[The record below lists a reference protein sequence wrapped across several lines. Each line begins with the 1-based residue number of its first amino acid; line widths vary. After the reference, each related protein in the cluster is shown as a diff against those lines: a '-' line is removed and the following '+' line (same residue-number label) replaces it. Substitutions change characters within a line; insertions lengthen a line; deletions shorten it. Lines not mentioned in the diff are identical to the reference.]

1 MKRILLL
8 MVATIVAFLTS
19 CVTADVNEQS
29 HMVGSENFRATINS
43 SRTHLDGTA
52 VVWDEDDLLTIFT
65 KTSHNRQ
72 YKIKSLADNGRTATF
87 GYVSFTGSDNTA
99 ISENYAVYPY
109 NGDATL
115 SNGVITTSLSATQ
128 DYNSSNSSLKYALM
142 VAKSSDNNLSFDNA
156 GALIRFNISKIV
168 PDLYTLNSIKLT
180 SASNKIAGEVA
191 IDLSANDTKA
201 VVTENGVN
209 TITLSN
215 INTEITTDVQS
226 FYVAMPTMEFADKDL
241 TVTFV
246 CAEGTKEFQLPAF
259 TLAQN
264 QIKTIAYSISETE
277 DFTGTTPSSAPA
289 SNEIWYTNGS
299 VTEPTTPYAA
309 SAFDAKIV
317 SNTYDTD
324 KGCWVIKFDNTI
336 TSIGYEAFRVC
347 TSLTSVTIPNS
358 VTSIGDY
365 AFGNCELLTSVTIPD
380 SVTSIGDTAFG
391 ECTSL
396 TSVAIPDSVTSIGG
410 YAFSDC
416 TSLTSVTIPDS
427 VTEIG
432 EWAFAYTSLTSVT
445 IGNGVTSI
453 DGNPFFCCPSLTA
466 FYGKYASEDNR
477 CLIVDGVL
485 YSFAMAELTEY
496 TIPDGVTKIGD
507 KAFAYTSLEY
517 VTIPSSVTEIGR
529 DAFYVSRITNIIIP
543 NSVTKIEESAF
554 GSCLSLEHVT
564 LPNSLISIGDRAFY
578 YCSLTSITIPDSVA
592 SIGEAAFDFCLSL
605 TAFYG
610 KYASEDNRC
619 LIIDNVLNSFA
630 IGCGAKEYTI
640 PDGIISIGTHA
651 FYDCASLT
659 RVTIPDS
666 VTSIGDWAFSG
677 CTSLTSVTIG
687 NSVTSIGE
695 RAFYDCS
702 SLRSVTI
709 PDSVTSIGDY
719 AFNNCISLTEVYCKP
734 TTPPTAAG
742 YYSRWN
748 TFDNNASE
756 RKIYVPH
763 SSVSVYKSTQYWS
776 DYADS
781 IVGYDF

>member
-1 MKRILLL
+1 MKRISLL

-29 HMVGSENFRATINS
+29 HMVGSENFRATIND

-168 PDLYTLNSIKLT
+168 PDLYILNSIKLT

-191 IDLSANDTKA
+191 IDLLANDTKA

-226 FYVAMPTMEFADKDL
+226 FYVAMPAMEFADKDL

-289 SNEIWYTNGS
+289 NNEIWYTNGS
-299 VTEPTTPYAA
+299 TTEPTTPNAA

-324 KGCWVIKFDNTI
+324 KACWVIKFDNTI
-336 TSIGYEAFRVC
+336 TSIGEEAF
-347 TSLTSVTIPNS
+347 
-358 VTSIGDY
+358 Y
-365 AFGNCELLTSVTIPD
+365 ACSSLTSVTIPD
-380 SVTSIGDTAFG
+380 SVTEIG
-391 ECTSL
+391 ES
-396 TSVAIPDSVTSIGG
+396 
-410 YAFSDC
+410 AFSCC

-432 EWAFAYTSLTSVT
+432 EWVFAYTSLTSVT

-453 DGNPFFCCPSLTA
+453 DGNPFFCCPLLTA

-529 DAFYVSRITNIIIP
+529 DAFYVSSITNIIIP
-543 NSVTKIEESAF
+543 NSVTQIGDGAF

-578 YCSLTSITIPDSVA
+578 YCSLTSITIPDSVTE
-592 SIGEAAFDFCLSL
+592 IGEAAFYFCLSL

-640 PDGIISIGTHA
+640 PDGIISIGIQA

-666 VTSIGDWAFSG
+666 VTSIGGYAFEN
-677 CTSLTSVTIG
+677 CTSLTSI
-687 NSVTSIGE
+687 
-695 RAFYDCS
+695 
-702 SLRSVTI
+702 TI
-709 PDSVTSIGDY
+709 PDSVTSIGDW
-719 AFNNCISLTEVYCKP
+719 AFEGCTSLTEVYCKP

-748 TFDNNASE
+748 AFDNNASE
-756 RKIYVPH
+756 RKIYVPTA
-763 SSVSVYKSTQYWS
+763 SVEAYKSADGWK
-776 DYADS
+776 DYADY
-781 IVGYDF
+781 IEGYDF

>member
-1 MKRILLL
+1 MKRISLL

-29 HMVGSENFRATINS
+29 HMVGSENFRATIND

-299 VTEPTTPYAA
+299 TTEPITPYAA

-336 TSIGYEAFRVC
+336 TKIGHRAFYNC

-365 AFGNCELLTSVTIPD
+365 AFEKCELLTSVTIPDSVTEIGEWAFENCELLTSVTIPD
-380 SVTSIGDTAFG
+380 SVTEIGWYAFCGCTSLISVTIPNSVTSIGDTAFG
-391 ECTSL
+391 ACSSL
-396 TSVAIPDSVTSIGG
+396 KAFYGKFASPDNRCLIVDGILNSFAPAGLTEYTIPDSVTSIGYQAFCECTSLTSVTIPNSVTSIG
-410 YAFSDC
+410 DYAFENC
-416 TSLTSVTIPDS
+416 ELLTSVTIPDS

-445 IGNGVTSI
+445 I
-453 DGNPFFCCPSLTA
+453 
-466 FYGKYASEDNR
+466 
-477 CLIVDGVL
+477 
-485 YSFAMAELTEY
+485 
-496 TIPDGVTKIGD
+496 
-507 KAFAYTSLEY
+507 
-517 VTIPSSVTEIGR
+517 
-529 DAFYVSRITNIIIP
+529 P
-543 NSVTKIEESAF
+543 NSVT
-554 GSCLSLEHVT
+554 
-564 LPNSLISIGDRAFY
+564 SIGGHAFTG
-578 YCSLTSITIPDSVA
+578 CTSLTSITIPDSVT
-592 SIGEAAFDFCLSL
+592 SIGEMAFIAFGCTSPRRVDITNLSAWCKISFGNEDANPLSYGARFYLNGSEL
-605 TAFYG
+605 TDITIPSDITEIKSYAFYA
-610 KYASEDNRC
+610 Y
-619 LIIDNVLNSFA
+619 
-630 IGCGAKEYTI
+630 Y
-640 PDGIISIGTHA
+640 
-651 FYDCASLT
+651 
-659 RVTIPDS
+659 
-666 VTSIGDWAFSG
+666 
-677 CTSLTSVTIG
+677 SLTSV
-687 NSVTSIGE
+687 V
-695 RAFYDCS
+695 
-702 SLRSVTI
+702 I

-719 AFNNCISLTEVYCKP
+719 AFNNCISLTSVTIPDSVTSIGEVAFYNCHSLTEVYCKP
-734 TTPPTAAG
+734 TTPPTG
-742 YYSRWN
+742 GSDMFR
-748 TFDNNASE
+748 DNASG
-756 RKIYVPH
+756 RKIYVPIG
-763 SSVSVYKSTQYWS
+763 SVEAYKTAQYWS
-776 DYADS
+776 EYADS
-781 IVGYDF
+781 IEEKEF

>member
-336 TSIGYEAFRVC
+336 TSIGYGAFRVC

-365 AFGNCELLTSVTIPD
+365 AFGNCELLTSVTI
-380 SVTSIGDTAFG
+380 
-391 ECTSL
+391 
-396 TSVAIPDSVTSIGG
+396 
-410 YAFSDC
+410 
-416 TSLTSVTIPDS
+416 
-427 VTEIG
+427 
-432 EWAFAYTSLTSVT
+432 
-445 IGNGVTSI
+445 GNGVTSI
-453 DGNPFFCCPSLTA
+453 DGNPFLCCPSLTA

>member
-1 MKRILLL
+1 MKRISLL

-29 HMVGSENFRATINS
+29 HMVGSENFRATIND

-142 VAKSSDNNLSFDNA
+142 VTKSSDNNLSFDNA

-180 SASNKIAGEVA
+180 SASNKIAGEVT

-226 FYVAMPTMEFADKDL
+226 FYVAMPAMEFADKDL

-299 VTEPTTPYAA
+299 ATEPTTSYAA

-324 KGCWVIKFDNTI
+324 KACWVIKFDNTI
-336 TSIGYEAFRVC
+336 TSIGDQAFYSSTLTSITIPNGVTQIGDCAFENCESLTSITIPDSVTSIGYGAFGDC
-347 TSLTSVTIPNS
+347 TSLTSVAIGNG
-358 VTSIGDY
+358 VTSIGKS
-365 AFGNCELLTSVTIPD
+365 AFWYCSSLTSVTIPD
-380 SVTSIGDTAFG
+380 SVTSIGEEAFYA
-391 ECTSL
+391 CSSL
-396 TSVAIPDSVTSIGG
+396 TSVTIPDSVISIGEEAFGACSSLKAFYGKFASPDNRYLIVDGILNAFAPVGLTEYTIPDSVTSIGYG
-410 YAFSDC
+410 AFGGC

-427 VTEIG
+427 VTGIGARAFCNCNSLTSVAIGNGVTEIG
-432 EWAFAYTSLTSVT
+432 YCAFWGCDSLTSVTIPDSVTSIGEAAFSCCTSLTSVT
-445 IGNGVTSI
+445 IPDSVTSI
-453 DGNPFFCCPSLTA
+453 GEEAFYYCLSLTA

-477 CLIVDGVL
+477 CLIVDGIL
-485 YSFAMAELTEY
+485 NSFAPAGLTEY
-496 TIPDGVTKIGD
+496 TIPD
-507 KAFAYTSLEY
+507 
-517 VTIPSSVTEIGR
+517 SV
-529 DAFYVSRITNIIIP
+529 
-543 NSVTKIEESAF
+543 
-554 GSCLSLEHVT
+554 
-564 LPNSLISIGDRAFY
+564 ISIGEKAFY
-578 YCSLTSITIPDSVA
+578 
-592 SIGEAAFDFCLSL
+592 
-605 TAFYG
+605 
-610 KYASEDNRC
+610 
-619 LIIDNVLNSFA
+619 
-630 IGCGAKEYTI
+630 
-640 PDGIISIGTHA
+640 
-651 FYDCASLT
+651 
-659 RVTIPDS
+659 
-666 VTSIGDWAFSG
+666 G
-677 CTSLTSVTIG
+677 CTSLT
-687 NSVTSIGE
+687 
-695 RAFYDCS
+695 
-702 SLRSVTI
+702 SVTI
-709 PDSVTSIGDY
+709 PDSVTSIGGW
-719 AFNNCISLTEVYCKP
+719 AFENCTSLKEVYCKP
-734 TTPPTAAG
+734 TTPPTG
-742 YYSRWN
+742 GHHM
-748 TFDNNASE
+748 FKGNASE
-756 RKIYVPH
+756 RKIYV
-763 SSVSVYKSTQYWS
+763 STASIDAYKVADGWK
-776 DYADS
+776 DYADY
-781 IVGYDF
+781 IEGYNF

>member
-1 MKRILLL
+1 

-365 AFGNCELLTSVTIPD
+365 AFGNCELLTSVTI
-380 SVTSIGDTAFG
+380 
-391 ECTSL
+391 
-396 TSVAIPDSVTSIGG
+396 
-410 YAFSDC
+410 
-416 TSLTSVTIPDS
+416 
-427 VTEIG
+427 
-432 EWAFAYTSLTSVT
+432 
-445 IGNGVTSI
+445 GNGVTSI
-453 DGNPFFCCPSLTA
+453 DGNPFLCCPSLTA

-496 TIPDGVTKIGD
+496 TIPDGVTEIGD
-507 KAFAYTSLEY
+507 Y
-517 VTIPSSVTEIGR
+517 
-529 DAFYVSRITNIIIP
+529 
-543 NSVTKIEESAF
+543 AF
-554 GSCLSLEHVT
+554 GE
-564 LPNSLISIGDRAFY
+564 
-578 YCSLTSITIPDSVA
+578 
-592 SIGEAAFDFCLSL
+592 
-605 TAFYG
+605 
-610 KYASEDNRC
+610 
-619 LIIDNVLNSFA
+619 
-630 IGCGAKEYTI
+630 
-640 PDGIISIGTHA
+640 
-651 FYDCASLT
+651 
-659 RVTIPDS
+659 
-666 VTSIGDWAFSG
+666 
-677 CTSLTSVTIG
+677 CTSLT
-687 NSVTSIGE
+687 
-695 RAFYDCS
+695 
-702 SLRSVTI
+702 SVTI

-719 AFNNCISLTEVYCKP
+719 AFGECTSLTSVTIPNSVISVGRSAFAGCTSLKAFYGKFASSDNRCLIVDGVLNSFAIGCGATEYTIPDSVTEIGECAFYGCRSLKSVTIPDSVTEIGEGAFADTWLTSVAIGNGVTSIGMYAFESCISLKEVYCKP
-734 TTPPTAAG
+734 ITPPAAIKG
-742 YYSRWN
+742 YSGYWEAFES
-748 TFDNNASE
+748 NASD
-756 RKIYVPH
+756 RKIYVPRN
-763 SSVSVYKSTQYWS
+763 SVEAYKAAEYWS
-776 DYADS
+776 NYADS

>member
-1 MKRILLL
+1 

-336 TSIGYEAFRVC
+336 TSIGYGAFRVC

-496 TIPDGVTKIGD
+496 TIPDGVTEIGD
-507 KAFAYTSLEY
+507 Y
-517 VTIPSSVTEIGR
+517 
-529 DAFYVSRITNIIIP
+529 
-543 NSVTKIEESAF
+543 AF
-554 GSCLSLEHVT
+554 GE
-564 LPNSLISIGDRAFY
+564 
-578 YCSLTSITIPDSVA
+578 
-592 SIGEAAFDFCLSL
+592 
-605 TAFYG
+605 
-610 KYASEDNRC
+610 
-619 LIIDNVLNSFA
+619 
-630 IGCGAKEYTI
+630 
-640 PDGIISIGTHA
+640 
-651 FYDCASLT
+651 
-659 RVTIPDS
+659 
-666 VTSIGDWAFSG
+666 
-677 CTSLTSVTIG
+677 CTSLT
-687 NSVTSIGE
+687 
-695 RAFYDCS
+695 
-702 SLRSVTI
+702 SVTI

-719 AFNNCISLTEVYCKP
+719 AFGECTSLTSVTIPNSVISVGRSAFAGCTSLKAFYGKFASSDNRCLIVDGVLNSFAIGCGATEYTIPDSVTEIGECAFYGCRSLKSVTIPDSVTEIGEGAFADTWLTSVAIGNGVTSIGMYAFESCISLKEVYCKP
-734 TTPPTAAG
+734 ITPPAAIKG
-742 YYSRWN
+742 YSGYWEAFES
-748 TFDNNASE
+748 NASD
-756 RKIYVPH
+756 RKIYVPRN
-763 SSVSVYKSTQYWS
+763 SVEAYKAAEYWS
-776 DYADS
+776 NYADS

>member
-1 MKRILLL
+1 MKRISLL

-29 HMVGSENFRATINS
+29 HMVGSENFRATINN
-43 SRTHLDGTA
+43 SRTYLDGTA

-180 SASNKIAGEVA
+180 SASNKIAGEVT

-209 TITLSN
+209 TIILSN

-226 FYVAMPTMEFADKDL
+226 FYVAMPAMEFADKDL

-299 VTEPTTPYAA
+299 TTEPTTPYAA

-324 KGCWVIKFDNTI
+324 KACWVIKFDNTI
-336 TSIGYEAFRVC
+336 TKIGHRAFYNCTSLTTITIPDSVTEIGDYAFCYCTSLTSITIPDSVTSIGNEVFFGCTSLKAFYGKFASSDNRCLIVDGVLNSFAIGCGATEYTIPDSVISIGYCAFCGC

-358 VTSIGDY
+358 VTSIGEL
-365 AFGNCELLTSVTIPD
+365 AFC
-380 SVTSIGDTAFG
+380 

-396 TSVAIPDSVTSIGG
+396 K
-410 YAFSDC
+410 
-416 TSLTSVTIPDS
+416 
-427 VTEIG
+427 
-432 EWAFAYTSLTSVT
+432 SVT

-453 DGNPFFCCPSLTA
+453 G
-466 FYGKYASEDNR
+466 
-477 CLIVDGVL
+477 
-485 YSFAMAELTEY
+485 M
-496 TIPDGVTKIGD
+496 
-507 KAFAYTSLEY
+507 
-517 VTIPSSVTEIGR
+517 
-529 DAFYVSRITNIIIP
+529 
-543 NSVTKIEESAF
+543 
-554 GSCLSLEHVT
+554 
-564 LPNSLISIGDRAFY
+564 
-578 YCSLTSITIPDSVA
+578 
-592 SIGEAAFDFCLSL
+592 
-605 TAFYG
+605 
-610 KYASEDNRC
+610 
-619 LIIDNVLNSFA
+619 
-630 IGCGAKEYTI
+630 
-640 PDGIISIGTHA
+640 
-651 FYDCASLT
+651 
-659 RVTIPDS
+659 
-666 VTSIGDWAFSG
+666 
-677 CTSLTSVTIG
+677 
-687 NSVTSIGE
+687 
-695 RAFYDCS
+695 
-702 SLRSVTI
+702 
-709 PDSVTSIGDY
+709 Y
-719 AFNNCISLTEVYCKP
+719 AFESCISLKEVYCKP
-734 TTPPTAAG
+734 ITPPAG
-742 YYSRWN
+742 GYSL
-748 TFDNNASE
+748 FDSNASG
-756 RKIYVPH
+756 RKIYVPRN
-763 SSVSVYKSTQYWS
+763 SVEAYKSAEYWS
-776 DYADS
+776 DYASD

>member
-29 HMVGSENFRATINS
+29 HMVGSENFRATIND
-43 SRTHLDGTA
+43 SRTHLDGTS

-180 SASNKIAGEVA
+180 SASNKIAGEVT

-226 FYVAMPTMEFADKDL
+226 FYIAMPAMEFADKDL

-289 SNEIWYTNGS
+289 NNEIWYTNGS
-299 VTEPTTPYAA
+299 TTEPTTPHAA

-324 KGCWVIKFDNTI
+324 KACWVIKFDNTI
-336 TSIGYEAFRVC
+336 TSIGDVAFYHSSTL
-347 TSLTSVTIPNS
+347 TSVTIPNSVTEIGDYAFENCELLTSVTIPNS
-358 VTSIGDY
+358 VTSIGYY
-365 AFGNCELLTSVTIPD
+365 AFKNCTSLKAFYGKFASSDNRCLIVDGVLNSFAIGCGATEYTIPDSVTSIGKGAFCFCTSLTSITIPDSVTEIGNYAFENCELLTSATIPDSVISIGEYAFAQTWLTSVTIPD
-380 SVTSIGDTAFG
+380 SVTTIYSGAFACCTLLEAFYGKFASSDNRCLIVDGVLNSFAIGCGATEYTIPDSVISIGGCAFSD
-391 ECTSL
+391 CTSL
-396 TSVAIPDSVTSIGG
+396 TSITIPNSVTSIGV

-427 VTEIG
+427 VT
-432 EWAFAYTSLTSVT
+432 
-445 IGNGVTSI
+445 
-453 DGNPFFCCPSLTA
+453 
-466 FYGKYASEDNR
+466 
-477 CLIVDGVL
+477 
-485 YSFAMAELTEY
+485 
-496 TIPDGVTKIGD
+496 
-507 KAFAYTSLEY
+507 
-517 VTIPSSVTEIGR
+517 
-529 DAFYVSRITNIIIP
+529 
-543 NSVTKIEESAF
+543 
-554 GSCLSLEHVT
+554 
-564 LPNSLISIGDRAFY
+564 SIGWCAFQY
-578 YCSLTSITIPDSVA
+578 
-592 SIGEAAFDFCLSL
+592 
-605 TAFYG
+605 
-610 KYASEDNRC
+610 
-619 LIIDNVLNSFA
+619 
-630 IGCGAKEYTI
+630 
-640 PDGIISIGTHA
+640 
-651 FYDCASLT
+651 
-659 RVTIPDS
+659 
-666 VTSIGDWAFSG
+666 
-677 CTSLTSVTIG
+677 CTSLTS
-687 NSVTSIGE
+687 
-695 RAFYDCS
+695 
-702 SLRSVTI
+702 
-709 PDSVTSIGDY
+709 
-719 AFNNCISLTEVYCKP
+719 VYCKP
-734 TTPPTAAG
+734 TTPPTG
-742 YYSRWN
+742 EMRM
-748 TFDNNASE
+748 FVNNASG
-756 RKIYVPH
+756 RKIYVPTA
-763 SSVSVYKSTQYWS
+763 SVEVYKSADWWS
-776 DYADS
+776 DYASD

>member
-1 MKRILLL
+1 MKRISLL

-29 HMVGSENFRATINS
+29 HMVGSENFRATIND

-226 FYVAMPTMEFADKDL
+226 FYVAMPAMEFADKDL

-277 DFTGTTPSSAPA
+277 DFTGTTPSSTPA
-289 SNEIWYTNGS
+289 NNEIWYTNGS
-299 VTEPTTPYAA
+299 TTEPTTPYAA
-309 SAFDAKIV
+309 SAFEAKIV

-324 KGCWVIKFDNTI
+324 KACWVIKFDNTI
-336 TSIGYEAFRVC
+336 TSIGNEAFGNC
-347 TSLTSVTIPNS
+347 TSLTSIAIPDSVTEIGEWVFAGCSSLKAFYGKFASSDNRCLIVDGILNAFAPAGLTEYTIPDS
-358 VTSIGDY
+358 VTSIGES
-365 AFGNCELLTSVTIPD
+365 AFENCELLTSVTIPD
-380 SVTSIGDTAFG
+380 SVTSIGDWAF
-391 ECTSL
+391 CNCSSL
-396 TSVAIPDSVTSIGG
+396 TSVTIPDSVISIGYGAFGACSSLKAFYGKFASPDNRCLIVDGILNAFAPVGLTEYTIPDSVTSIGDWAFGDCTSLTSVTIPDSVISIG
-410 YAFSDC
+410 YCAFGG

-432 EWAFAYTSLTSVT
+432 EYAFAFTWLTSIT

-453 DGNPFFCCPSLTA
+453 G
-466 FYGKYASEDNR
+466 
-477 CLIVDGVL
+477 
-485 YSFAMAELTEY
+485 M
-496 TIPDGVTKIGD
+496 
-507 KAFAYTSLEY
+507 
-517 VTIPSSVTEIGR
+517 
-529 DAFYVSRITNIIIP
+529 
-543 NSVTKIEESAF
+543 
-554 GSCLSLEHVT
+554 
-564 LPNSLISIGDRAFY
+564 
-578 YCSLTSITIPDSVA
+578 
-592 SIGEAAFDFCLSL
+592 
-605 TAFYG
+605 
-610 KYASEDNRC
+610 
-619 LIIDNVLNSFA
+619 
-630 IGCGAKEYTI
+630 
-640 PDGIISIGTHA
+640 
-651 FYDCASLT
+651 
-659 RVTIPDS
+659 
-666 VTSIGDWAFSG
+666 
-677 CTSLTSVTIG
+677 
-687 NSVTSIGE
+687 
-695 RAFYDCS
+695 
-702 SLRSVTI
+702 
-709 PDSVTSIGDY
+709 Y
-719 AFNNCISLTEVYCKP
+719 AFESYISLKEVYCKP
-734 TTPPTAAG
+734 TTPPTGAT
-742 YYSRWN
+742 SMFN
-748 TFDNNASE
+748 SNASE
-756 RKIYVPH
+756 CKIYVPTA
-763 SSVSVYKSTQYWS
+763 SVEAYKAADGWK
-776 DYADS
+776 DYADY
-781 IVGYDF
+781 IVGYNF

>member
-1 MKRILLL
+1 MKRISLL

-29 HMVGSENFRATINS
+29 HMVGSENFRATINN
-43 SRTHLDGTA
+43 SRTYLDGTA

-180 SASNKIAGEVA
+180 SASNKIAGEVT

-209 TITLSN
+209 TIILSN

-226 FYVAMPTMEFADKDL
+226 FYVAMPAMEFADKDL

-299 VTEPTTPYAA
+299 TTEPTTPYAA

-324 KGCWVIKFDNTI
+324 KACWVIKFDNTI
-336 TSIGYEAFRVC
+336 TKIGHRAFYNCTSLTTITIPDSVTEIGDYAFCYCTSLTSITIPDSVTSIGNEVFFGCTSLKAFYGKFASSDNRCLIVDGVLNSFAIGCGATEYTIPDSVTSIGNDAFCGCTSLTSVTIPDSVTSIGECAFGGC

-358 VTSIGDY
+358 VTSIGEL
-365 AFGNCELLTSVTIPD
+365 AFCECTSLKAFYGKFASSDNRCLIVDGVLNSFAIGCGATEYTIPD
-380 SVTSIGDTAFG
+380 SVISIGYCAFCG
-391 ECTSL
+391 
-396 TSVAIPDSVTSIGG
+396 
-410 YAFSDC
+410 C
-416 TSLTSVTIPDS
+416 TSLTSVTIPNS
-427 VTEIG
+427 VTSIG
-432 EWAFAYTSLTSVT
+432 ELAFCECTSLKSVT

-453 DGNPFFCCPSLTA
+453 G
-466 FYGKYASEDNR
+466 
-477 CLIVDGVL
+477 
-485 YSFAMAELTEY
+485 M
-496 TIPDGVTKIGD
+496 
-507 KAFAYTSLEY
+507 
-517 VTIPSSVTEIGR
+517 
-529 DAFYVSRITNIIIP
+529 
-543 NSVTKIEESAF
+543 
-554 GSCLSLEHVT
+554 
-564 LPNSLISIGDRAFY
+564 
-578 YCSLTSITIPDSVA
+578 
-592 SIGEAAFDFCLSL
+592 
-605 TAFYG
+605 
-610 KYASEDNRC
+610 
-619 LIIDNVLNSFA
+619 
-630 IGCGAKEYTI
+630 
-640 PDGIISIGTHA
+640 
-651 FYDCASLT
+651 
-659 RVTIPDS
+659 
-666 VTSIGDWAFSG
+666 
-677 CTSLTSVTIG
+677 
-687 NSVTSIGE
+687 
-695 RAFYDCS
+695 
-702 SLRSVTI
+702 
-709 PDSVTSIGDY
+709 Y
-719 AFNNCISLTEVYCKP
+719 AFESCISLKEVYCKP
-734 TTPPTAAG
+734 ITPPAG
-742 YYSRWN
+742 GYSL
-748 TFDNNASE
+748 FDSNASG
-756 RKIYVPH
+756 RKIYVPRN
-763 SSVSVYKSTQYWS
+763 SVEAYKSAEYWS
-776 DYADS
+776 DYASD

>member
-1 MKRILLL
+1 MKRISLL

-29 HMVGSENFRATINS
+29 HMVGSENFRATINN
-43 SRTHLDGTA
+43 SRTYLDGTA

-180 SASNKIAGEVA
+180 SASNKIAGEVT

-209 TITLSN
+209 TIILSN

-226 FYVAMPTMEFADKDL
+226 FYVAMPAMEFADKDL

-299 VTEPTTPYAA
+299 TTEPTTPYAA

-324 KGCWVIKFDNTI
+324 KACWVIKFDNTI
-336 TSIGYEAFRVC
+336 TKIGHRAFYNCTSLTTITIPDSVTEIGDYAFENCELLTSVTIPNSVTEIGEWAFAYTSLTTITIPDSVTEIGWMAFQSCTSLISITIPNSVTSIGEAAFYFC

-358 VTSIGDY
+358 VTSIGEVAFGECTSLKAFYGKYTSEDNRCLIVDGILNSFAPAGLTEYTIPDSVTSIGNDVFFGCTSLTSVTIPDSVTSIGEVAFGECTSLTSVTIPNSVTSIGGHAFTGCTSLTSITIPNSVTSIGEMAFHAFECTSPRRVDITNLSAWCKISFGNDGANPLSYGARFYLNGSELTDITIPSDITEIKSY
-365 AFGNCELLTSVTIPD
+365 AFYAYSSLTSVVIPDSVTSIGEAAFYFCYSLTSVTIPDSVSSIGNEVFFRCYSLTSVTIPD
-380 SVTSIGDTAFG
+380 SVTSIGD
-391 ECTSL
+391 S
-396 TSVAIPDSVTSIGG
+396 
-410 YAFSDC
+410 AFSDC
-416 TSLTSVTIPDS
+416 TSL
-427 VTEIG
+427 
-432 EWAFAYTSLTSVT
+432 
-445 IGNGVTSI
+445 
-453 DGNPFFCCPSLTA
+453 
-466 FYGKYASEDNR
+466 K
-477 CLIVDGVL
+477 
-485 YSFAMAELTEY
+485 
-496 TIPDGVTKIGD
+496 
-507 KAFAYTSLEY
+507 
-517 VTIPSSVTEIGR
+517 
-529 DAFYVSRITNIIIP
+529 
-543 NSVTKIEESAF
+543 
-554 GSCLSLEHVT
+554 
-564 LPNSLISIGDRAFY
+564 
-578 YCSLTSITIPDSVA
+578 
-592 SIGEAAFDFCLSL
+592 
-605 TAFYG
+605 
-610 KYASEDNRC
+610 
-619 LIIDNVLNSFA
+619 
-630 IGCGAKEYTI
+630 
-640 PDGIISIGTHA
+640 
-651 FYDCASLT
+651 
-659 RVTIPDS
+659 
-666 VTSIGDWAFSG
+666 
-677 CTSLTSVTIG
+677 
-687 NSVTSIGE
+687 
-695 RAFYDCS
+695 
-702 SLRSVTI
+702 
-709 PDSVTSIGDY
+709 
-719 AFNNCISLTEVYCKP
+719 EVYCKP
-734 TTPPTAAG
+734 TTPPIGAT
-742 YYSRWN
+742 SMFN
-748 TFDNNASE
+748 SNASE
-756 RKIYVPH
+756 RKIYVPTA
-763 SSVSVYKSTQYWS
+763 SIEAYKAADGWK
-776 DYADS
+776 DYADY
-781 IVGYDF
+781 IEGYDF

>member
-1 MKRILLL
+1 MKRISLL

-19 CVTADVNEQS
+19 SVTADVNEQS
-29 HMVGSENFRATINS
+29 HMVGSENFRATIND

-180 SASNKIAGEVA
+180 SASNKIAGEVT

-226 FYVAMPTMEFADKDL
+226 FYVAMPAMEFADKDL

-299 VTEPTTPYAA
+299 TTEPTTSYAA

-317 SNTYDTD
+317 SNTYDTN
-324 KGCWVIKFDNTI
+324 KACWVIKFDNTI
-336 TSIGYEAFRVC
+336 TSIG
-347 TSLTSVTIPNS
+347 
-358 VTSIGDY
+358 DY
-365 AFGNCELLTSVTIPD
+365 AFDNCELLTSVTIPD
-380 SVTSIGDTAFG
+380 SVTTIGNYAFYN
-391 ECTSL
+391 CTSL
-396 TSVAIPDSVTSIGG
+396 KAFYGKFASKDNRCLIVDGILNSFAPAGLTEYTIPDSVTSIG
-410 YAFSDC
+410 YDAFGEC

-427 VTEIG
+427 VT
-432 EWAFAYTSLTSVT
+432 
-445 IGNGVTSI
+445 
-453 DGNPFFCCPSLTA
+453 
-466 FYGKYASEDNR
+466 
-477 CLIVDGVL
+477 
-485 YSFAMAELTEY
+485 
-496 TIPDGVTKIGD
+496 
-507 KAFAYTSLEY
+507 
-517 VTIPSSVTEIGR
+517 
-529 DAFYVSRITNIIIP
+529 
-543 NSVTKIEESAF
+543 
-554 GSCLSLEHVT
+554 
-564 LPNSLISIGDRAFY
+564 SIGD
-578 YCSLTSITIPDSVA
+578 S
-592 SIGEAAFDFCLSL
+592 
-605 TAFYG
+605 
-610 KYASEDNRC
+610 
-619 LIIDNVLNSFA
+619 
-630 IGCGAKEYTI
+630 
-640 PDGIISIGTHA
+640 
-651 FYDCASLT
+651 
-659 RVTIPDS
+659 
-666 VTSIGDWAFSG
+666 AFSD
-677 CTSLTSVTIG
+677 CTSLKS
-687 NSVTSIGE
+687 
-695 RAFYDCS
+695 
-702 SLRSVTI
+702 
-709 PDSVTSIGDY
+709 
-719 AFNNCISLTEVYCKP
+719 VYCKP
-734 TTPPTAAG
+734 TTIPTG
-742 YYSRWN
+742 GRSM
-748 TFDNNASE
+748 FDNNPGD
-756 RKIYVPH
+756 RKIYVPAA
-763 SSVSVYKSTQYWS
+763 SVEAYKSADGWK
-776 DYADS
+776 DYADY
-781 IVGYDF
+781 IEGYNF

>member
-29 HMVGSENFRATINS
+29 HMVGSENFRATIND

-115 SNGVITTSLSATQ
+115 SNGVIITSLSATQ

-180 SASNKIAGEVA
+180 SASNKIAGEVT
-191 IDLSANDTKA
+191 IGLLTNDTKA

-226 FYVAMPTMEFADKDL
+226 FYVAMPAMEFADKDL

-299 VTEPTTPYAA
+299 TTEPTTSYVA

-324 KGCWVIKFDNTI
+324 KGCWVIKFDGKVTEIGFDAFFDCDSLTSVTI
-336 TSIGYEAFRVC
+336 PDSVTTIGDGAFYEC
-347 TSLTSVTIPNS
+347 NSLTSVTIPNS
-358 VTSIGDY
+358 VTSIGNV
-365 AFGNCELLTSVTIPD
+365 AFHICTSLTSITIPDSVTTIGDGAFFYCTSLTSITIPD
-380 SVTSIGDTAFG
+380 SVTSIG
-391 ECTSL
+391 ES
-396 TSVAIPDSVTSIGG
+396 
-410 YAFSDC
+410 
-416 TSLTSVTIPDS
+416 
-427 VTEIG
+427 
-432 EWAFAYTSLTSVT
+432 AFAVCFSL
-445 IGNGVTSI
+445 
-453 DGNPFFCCPSLTA
+453 PA
-466 FYGKYASEDNR
+466 FYGKFASSDNR

-485 YSFAMAELTEY
+485 
-496 TIPDGVTKIGD
+496 
-507 KAFAYTSLEY
+507 
-517 VTIPSSVTEIGR
+517 
-529 DAFYVSRITNIIIP
+529 
-543 NSVTKIEESAF
+543 
-554 GSCLSLEHVT
+554 
-564 LPNSLISIGDRAFY
+564 
-578 YCSLTSITIPDSVA
+578 
-592 SIGEAAFDFCLSL
+592 
-605 TAFYG
+605 
-610 KYASEDNRC
+610 
-619 LIIDNVLNSFA
+619 NSFA
-630 IGCGAKEYTI
+630 IGCGATEFTVPNSVTSIGNDVFNSQYGLESITI
-640 PDGIISIGTHA
+640 PN
-651 FYDCASLT
+651 
-659 RVTIPDS
+659 S
-666 VTSIGDWAFSG
+666 VTSIGDRAFSS
-677 CTSLTSVTIG
+677 CMRLTS
-687 NSVTSIGE
+687 
-695 RAFYDCS
+695 
-702 SLRSVTI
+702 
-709 PDSVTSIGDY
+709 
-719 AFNNCISLTEVYCKP
+719 VYCKP
-734 TTPPTAAG
+734 TTPPIGAT
-742 YYSRWN
+742 SMFN
-748 TFDNNASE
+748 SNASE
-756 RKIYVPH
+756 RKIYVPRN
-763 SSVSVYKSTQYWS
+763 SVEAYKSADGWK
-776 DYADS
+776 DYADY
-781 IVGYDF
+781 IEGYNF

>member
-336 TSIGYEAFRVC
+336 TSIGYGAFRVC

-365 AFGNCELLTSVTIPD
+365 AFGNCELLTSVTI
-380 SVTSIGDTAFG
+380 
-391 ECTSL
+391 
-396 TSVAIPDSVTSIGG
+396 
-410 YAFSDC
+410 
-416 TSLTSVTIPDS
+416 
-427 VTEIG
+427 
-432 EWAFAYTSLTSVT
+432 
-445 IGNGVTSI
+445 GNGVTSI
-453 DGNPFFCCPSLTA
+453 DGNPFLCCPSLTA

-496 TIPDGVTKIGD
+496 TIPDGVTEIGD
-507 KAFAYTSLEY
+507 Y
-517 VTIPSSVTEIGR
+517 
-529 DAFYVSRITNIIIP
+529 
-543 NSVTKIEESAF
+543 AF
-554 GSCLSLEHVT
+554 GE
-564 LPNSLISIGDRAFY
+564 
-578 YCSLTSITIPDSVA
+578 
-592 SIGEAAFDFCLSL
+592 
-605 TAFYG
+605 
-610 KYASEDNRC
+610 
-619 LIIDNVLNSFA
+619 
-630 IGCGAKEYTI
+630 
-640 PDGIISIGTHA
+640 
-651 FYDCASLT
+651 
-659 RVTIPDS
+659 
-666 VTSIGDWAFSG
+666 
-677 CTSLTSVTIG
+677 CTSLT
-687 NSVTSIGE
+687 
-695 RAFYDCS
+695 
-702 SLRSVTI
+702 SVTI

-719 AFNNCISLTEVYCKP
+719 AFGECTSLTSVTIPNSVISVGRSAFAGCTSLKAFYGKFASSDNRCLIVDGVLNSFAIGCGATEYTIPDSVTEIGECAFYGCRSLKSVTIPDSVTEIGEGAFADTWLTSVAIGNGVTSIGMYAFESCISLKEVYCKP
-734 TTPPTAAG
+734 ITPPAAIKG
-742 YYSRWN
+742 YSGYWEAFES
-748 TFDNNASE
+748 NASD
-756 RKIYVPH
+756 RKIYVPRN
-763 SSVSVYKSTQYWS
+763 SVEAYKAAEYWS
-776 DYADS
+776 NYADS

>member
-1 MKRILLL
+1 MKRISLL

-29 HMVGSENFRATINS
+29 HMVGSENFRATIND

-226 FYVAMPTMEFADKDL
+226 FYVAMPAMEFADKDL

-277 DFTGTTPSSAPA
+277 DFTGTTPSSTPA
-289 SNEIWYTNGS
+289 NNEIWYTNGS
-299 VTEPTTPYAA
+299 TTEPTTPYAA
-309 SAFDAKIV
+309 SAFEAKIV

-324 KGCWVIKFDNTI
+324 KACWVIKFDNTI
-336 TSIGYEAFRVC
+336 TSIGNEAFGNC
-347 TSLTSVTIPNS
+347 TSLTSIAIPDSVTEIGEWVFAGCSSLKAFYGKFASSDNRCLIVDGILNAFAPAGLTEYTIPDSVTSIGESAFENCELLTSVTIPNS
-358 VTSIGDY
+358 VTSIGES
-365 AFGNCELLTSVTIPD
+365 AFENCELLTSVTIPD
-380 SVTSIGDTAFG
+380 SVTSIGDWAF
-391 ECTSL
+391 CNCSSL
-396 TSVAIPDSVTSIGG
+396 TSVTIPDSVISIGYGAFGACSSLKAFYGKFASPDNRYLIVDGILNAFAPVGLTEYTIPDSVTSIGDWAFGDCTSLTSVTIPDSVISIG
-410 YAFSDC
+410 YCAFGG

-432 EWAFAYTSLTSVT
+432 EYAFAFTWLTSIT

-453 DGNPFFCCPSLTA
+453 G
-466 FYGKYASEDNR
+466 
-477 CLIVDGVL
+477 
-485 YSFAMAELTEY
+485 M
-496 TIPDGVTKIGD
+496 
-507 KAFAYTSLEY
+507 
-517 VTIPSSVTEIGR
+517 
-529 DAFYVSRITNIIIP
+529 
-543 NSVTKIEESAF
+543 
-554 GSCLSLEHVT
+554 
-564 LPNSLISIGDRAFY
+564 
-578 YCSLTSITIPDSVA
+578 
-592 SIGEAAFDFCLSL
+592 
-605 TAFYG
+605 
-610 KYASEDNRC
+610 
-619 LIIDNVLNSFA
+619 
-630 IGCGAKEYTI
+630 
-640 PDGIISIGTHA
+640 
-651 FYDCASLT
+651 
-659 RVTIPDS
+659 
-666 VTSIGDWAFSG
+666 
-677 CTSLTSVTIG
+677 
-687 NSVTSIGE
+687 
-695 RAFYDCS
+695 
-702 SLRSVTI
+702 
-709 PDSVTSIGDY
+709 Y
-719 AFNNCISLTEVYCKP
+719 AFESYISLKEVYCKP
-734 TTPPTAAG
+734 TTPPTGAT
-742 YYSRWN
+742 SMFN
-748 TFDNNASE
+748 SNASE
-756 RKIYVPH
+756 CKIYVPTA
-763 SSVSVYKSTQYWS
+763 SVEAYKAADGWK
-776 DYADS
+776 DYADY
-781 IVGYDF
+781 IVGYNF

>member
-1 MKRILLL
+1 MKRISLL

-29 HMVGSENFRATINS
+29 HMVGSENFRATIND

-180 SASNKIAGEVA
+180 SASNKIAGEVT
-191 IDLSANDTKA
+191 IDLSENDTKA

-209 TITLSN
+209 IITLSN

-226 FYVAMPTMEFADKDL
+226 FYVAMPAMEFADKDL

-299 VTEPTTPYAA
+299 TTEPTTPYAA
-309 SAFDAKIV
+309 SAFGAKIV

-324 KGCWVIKFDNTI
+324 KACWVIKFDNTI
-336 TSIGYEAFRVC
+336 TKIGHRAFYNC

-358 VTSIGDY
+358 VTSIGGES
-365 AFGNCELLTSVTIPD
+365 AFEDCEL
-380 SVTSIGDTAFG
+380 
-391 ECTSL
+391 
-396 TSVAIPDSVTSIGG
+396 
-410 YAFSDC
+410 
-416 TSLTSVTIPDS
+416 LTSVTIPDS

-432 EWAFAYTSLTSVT
+432 EWAFCRCSSLTSVT
-445 IGNGVTSI
+445 IPDSVTSI
-453 DGNPFFCCPSLTA
+453 GSDAFGECTSLTTITIPNSVTSIGEAAFYACSSLTSVTIPDSVTSIGEVAFGECTSLKA

-477 CLIVDGVL
+477 CLIVDG
-485 YSFAMAELTEY
+485 
-496 TIPDGVTKIGD
+496 I
-507 KAFAYTSLEY
+507 
-517 VTIPSSVTEIGR
+517 
-529 DAFYVSRITNIIIP
+529 
-543 NSVTKIEESAF
+543 
-554 GSCLSLEHVT
+554 
-564 LPNSLISIGDRAFY
+564 
-578 YCSLTSITIPDSVA
+578 
-592 SIGEAAFDFCLSL
+592 
-605 TAFYG
+605 
-610 KYASEDNRC
+610 
-619 LIIDNVLNSFA
+619 LNSFA
-630 IGCGAKEYTI
+630 PAGLTEY
-640 PDGIISIGTHA
+640 
-651 FYDCASLT
+651 
-659 RVTIPDS
+659 TIPDS
-666 VTSIGDWAFSG
+666 VTSIGDWAFG
-677 CTSLTSVTIG
+677 ECTSLTSATIP
-687 NSVTSIGE
+687 NSVTSIGSY
-695 RAFYDCS
+695 AFS
-702 SLRSVTI
+702 SCKSLTSITI
-709 PDSVTSIGDY
+709 PDSVTSIGSY
-719 AFNNCISLTEVYCKP
+719 AFSSCKSLTSITIPDSVTEIGEMAFLAFEYTSPRRVDITNLSAWCKISFGNDGANPLSYGARFYLNGSELTDITIPSDITEIKSYAFYACYSLTSVVIPDSVTSIGDSAFWGCCSLTSVTIPDRVTSIGNEVFFRCYSLTEVYCKP
-734 TTPPTAAG
+734 TTPPTILNKTFEDVSG
-742 YYSRWN
+742 Y
-748 TFDNNASE
+748 
-756 RKIYVPH
+756 KIYVPTA
-763 SSVSVYKSTQYWS
+763 SVEAYKSADGWK
-776 DYADS
+776 DYADY
-781 IVGYDF
+781 IEGYDF

>member
-29 HMVGSENFRATINS
+29 HMVGSENFRATIND

-180 SASNKIAGEVA
+180 SASNKIAGEVT

-226 FYVAMPTMEFADKDL
+226 FYVAMPAMEFADKDL

-299 VTEPTTPYAA
+299 TTEPTTSYAA

-336 TSIGYEAFRVC
+336 TKIGHRAFYYNCSSLTTITIPDSVTEIGELAFYRCSSLKAFYGKFASEDNRCLIVDGILNSFAPAGLTEYTIPDSVTLIGEAAFCEC
-347 TSLTSVTIPNS
+347 TS
-358 VTSIGDY
+358 
-365 AFGNCELLTSVTIPD
+365 LTSVTIPD
-380 SVTSIGDTAFG
+380 SVTLIGETAFG
-391 ECTSL
+391 ECTSLKAFYGKFASSDNRCLIVDGVLNSFAIGCGATEYTIPDSVTKIGESAFYDCASL
-396 TSVAIPDSVTSIGG
+396 TSVAIPDSVTSIGYG
-410 YAFSDC
+410 AFFYC
-416 TSLTSVTIPDS
+416 TSL
-427 VTEIG
+427 
-432 EWAFAYTSLTSVT
+432 
-445 IGNGVTSI
+445 
-453 DGNPFFCCPSLTA
+453 
-466 FYGKYASEDNR
+466 K
-477 CLIVDGVL
+477 
-485 YSFAMAELTEY
+485 
-496 TIPDGVTKIGD
+496 
-507 KAFAYTSLEY
+507 
-517 VTIPSSVTEIGR
+517 
-529 DAFYVSRITNIIIP
+529 
-543 NSVTKIEESAF
+543 
-554 GSCLSLEHVT
+554 
-564 LPNSLISIGDRAFY
+564 
-578 YCSLTSITIPDSVA
+578 
-592 SIGEAAFDFCLSL
+592 
-605 TAFYG
+605 
-610 KYASEDNRC
+610 
-619 LIIDNVLNSFA
+619 
-630 IGCGAKEYTI
+630 
-640 PDGIISIGTHA
+640 
-651 FYDCASLT
+651 
-659 RVTIPDS
+659 
-666 VTSIGDWAFSG
+666 
-677 CTSLTSVTIG
+677 
-687 NSVTSIGE
+687 
-695 RAFYDCS
+695 
-702 SLRSVTI
+702 
-709 PDSVTSIGDY
+709 
-719 AFNNCISLTEVYCKP
+719 EVYCKP
-734 TTPPTAAG
+734 TTPPTAADS
-742 YYSRWN
+742 YSHWDA
-748 TFDNNASE
+748 FDNNASE
-756 RKIYVPH
+756 RKIYVPRN
-763 SSVSVYKSTQYWS
+763 SVEAYKSADGWK
-776 DYADS
+776 DYADY
-781 IVGYDF
+781 IEGYNF

>member
-1 MKRILLL
+1 

-336 TSIGYEAFRVC
+336 TSIGYGAFRVC

-365 AFGNCELLTSVTIPD
+365 AFGNCELLTSVTI
-380 SVTSIGDTAFG
+380 
-391 ECTSL
+391 
-396 TSVAIPDSVTSIGG
+396 
-410 YAFSDC
+410 
-416 TSLTSVTIPDS
+416 
-427 VTEIG
+427 
-432 EWAFAYTSLTSVT
+432 
-445 IGNGVTSI
+445 GNGVTSI
-453 DGNPFFCCPSLTA
+453 DGNPFLCCPSLTA

-496 TIPDGVTKIGD
+496 TIPDGVTEIGD
-507 KAFAYTSLEY
+507 Y
-517 VTIPSSVTEIGR
+517 
-529 DAFYVSRITNIIIP
+529 
-543 NSVTKIEESAF
+543 AF
-554 GSCLSLEHVT
+554 GE
-564 LPNSLISIGDRAFY
+564 
-578 YCSLTSITIPDSVA
+578 
-592 SIGEAAFDFCLSL
+592 
-605 TAFYG
+605 
-610 KYASEDNRC
+610 
-619 LIIDNVLNSFA
+619 
-630 IGCGAKEYTI
+630 
-640 PDGIISIGTHA
+640 
-651 FYDCASLT
+651 
-659 RVTIPDS
+659 
-666 VTSIGDWAFSG
+666 
-677 CTSLTSVTIG
+677 CTSLT
-687 NSVTSIGE
+687 
-695 RAFYDCS
+695 
-702 SLRSVTI
+702 SVTI

-719 AFNNCISLTEVYCKP
+719 AFGECTSLTSVTIPNSVISVGRSAFAGCTSLKAFYGKFASSDNRCLIVDGVLNSFAIGCGATEYTIPDSVTEIGECAFYGCRSLKSVTIPDSVTEIGEGAFADTWLTSVAIGNGVTSIGMYAFESCISLKEVYCKP
-734 TTPPTAAG
+734 ITPPAAIKG
-742 YYSRWN
+742 YSGYWEAFES
-748 TFDNNASE
+748 NASD
-756 RKIYVPH
+756 RKIYVPRN
-763 SSVSVYKSTQYWS
+763 SVEAYKAAEYWS
-776 DYADS
+776 NYADS